1 MAGTIKRVRERLVY
15 ENAYIRVYDDDV
27 VFPGGSNGSYLRIVH
42 SGDGVGAVIVARHA
56 GTYALVRTYRYSIGA
71 HQWAFPRGF
80 SHGSDVEET
89 VRAELREELGGE
101 ADAVKVLGF
110 LTPDSGLLASRVAV
124 ALVEVTTTSTTPE
137 DLEEVEEVEWVTYDE
152 LSRRLR
158 EGAIDDGFT
167 LAAWAMLTLAEPSS
181 GADG

>member
-15 ENAYIRVYDDDV
+15 ENAYVRVYDDDV
-27 VFPGGSNGSYLRIVH
+27 VFPGGSSGNYLRIVH
-42 SGDGVGAVIVARHA
+42 AGDGVGAVIIARHA
-56 GTYALVRTYRYSIGA
+56 GTYALVRTYRYSIDA

-80 SHGSDVEET
+80 SHGADVEET

-101 ADAVKVLGF
+101 AEDVQILGF
-110 LTPDSGLLASRVAV
+110 LTPDSGLLASKVAV
-124 ALVEVTTTSTTPE
+124 ALVDVTTPAATPE
-137 DLEEVEEVEWVTYDE
+137 DLEEVEEVEWVSYDE

-167 LAAWAMLTLAEPSS
+167 LAAWAMLTLAERS
-181 GADG
+181 